1 MGSSPTSRSILKD
14 KIITKTIDTLVE
26 DIEKVLVDGIDGD
39 NDELITK
46 FGLTLA
52 SVISKRLIREERK
65 PTLRFS
71 NIGQP
76 CDRKLWYELNEP
88 EKAEP
93 LRPETYMK
101 FLYGDIIEE
110 LILFLAELA
119 GHEVKGRQ
127 DEQEISGIKGHRDGV
142 IDGTL
147 VDVKSAS
154 SYSFKKFKEGK
165 LKEDDAFGYIPQIL
179 SYLEAGQNDPKVQD
193 KDKAAF
199 LVVDKTL
206 GHFTLDFHRRDP
218 DINWSELYNQKKE
231 MVKQEN
237 PPERCFEP
245 EPFGKSGNL
254 KLGTN
259 CSYCPFKRHCW
270 PEVRT
275 FLYSY
280 GPVHLVEVVNEPAV
294 PEIKGDIE

>member
-1 MGSSPTSRSILKD
+1 MR
-14 KIITKTIDTLVE
+14 
-26 DIEKVLVDGIDGD
+26 EK
-39 NDELITK
+39 
-46 FGLTLA
+46 
-52 SVISKRLIREERK
+52 RE
-65 PTLRFS
+65 PTLRMS
-71 NIGQP
+71 NIGKP
-76 CDRKLWYELNEP
+76 DRKLWLELNHP
-88 EKAEP
+88 EEAEP
-93 LRPETYMK
+93 LTPDVYLK
-101 FLYGDIIEE
+101 FLYGDVVEA
-110 LILFLAELA
+110 LILFLVELS
-119 GHEVKGRQ
+119 GHDVQGTQ

-231 MVKQEN
+231 MVKGDIPEFCYPVKPDGYKNPKTKKFVEN
-237 PPERCFEP
+237 
-245 EPFGKSGNL
+245 GNEY
-254 KLGTN
+254 LGTG
-259 CSYCPFKRHCW
+259 CSYCDFKKFCY
-270 PEVRT
+270 PGMRT
-275 FLYSY
+275 FLTAK
-280 GPVHLVEVVNEPAV
+280 GPKYFTKIVKEPSSKLI
-294 PEIKGDIE
+294 EITNGYPKGVDIEGIEDLGIFPEGE